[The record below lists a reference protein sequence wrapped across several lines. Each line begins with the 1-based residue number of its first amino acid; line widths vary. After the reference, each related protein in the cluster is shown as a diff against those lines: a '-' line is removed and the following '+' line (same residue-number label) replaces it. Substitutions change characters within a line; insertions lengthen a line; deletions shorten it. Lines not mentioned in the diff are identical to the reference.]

1 MEILRSFLDRPI
13 RSKISAGILVLLL
26 GISAFNFL
34 FFPARQERVVSR
46 AISSKG
52 ENLAALLAH
61 EISLERRLDDAQ
73 FIEARVRTAL
83 QDPDLLWVKVLRYPW
98 GDTLWFES
106 GGQGSNTSGATQPT
120 TVSRSFGRPTGD
132 QIHTASAIKIDGQVS
147 GLVIL
152 GMDLKSARA
161 EAGQTKKLILAIDAV
176 MIILGLVLAHFI
188 SVPLTKPI
196 RKIARAADRLTEG
209 EWGIQIPLEYSDEVG
224 VLAGIFNR
232 MSLSLKESKDEL
244 ELYSRTLAQK
254 VEERT
259 AELTEANRE
268 LAANE
273 HTITKMLNDLNSVN
287 RELGQTK
294 RQLENIF
301 KSVVDRAII
310 TIDTEGRITFYSKS
324 SELIFGYEVGE
335 VVEKKWLQDFFA
347 SESDFIYILLEHT
360 REAGIYKGEVELMRR
375 GKQSFSAVVTI
386 TPLKGEEGNL
396 IGYTLMAEDITQKK
410 KTEENIR
417 LLSFAVESA
426 TDGAVVVDLDG
437 RILFVNRSHARMHGY
452 EPYEMTG
459 KHQRDFYPESYWPTL
474 DQALQQIFIEGSWSA
489 ELEEPRKDRTAFPAQ
504 ISSSL
509 IKDPGGRPL
518 GILSICKDI
527 SEKKRMEREILRSN
541 RELSA
546 LNTIA
551 SAVGQSLNL
560 REILDR
566 SLSAVLD
573 LSHCRAG
580 WVMLLDRDC
589 DGRMNLVAH
598 RGLSLDPPDQE
609 TTPADEDCRCWE
621 VLRSKQPRLIGM
633 QDCPRLAQCV
643 AAGLKL
649 SSHMSVPLKSKDQA
663 LGVMNLAWEPD
674 RKFSEREI
682 EFFSSVG
689 NEIGI
694 AVDNALLFE
703 DVQKTKDKLQRLNRK
718 LEEASQ
724 IKSEFLAN
732 TSHELRTPLNSII
745 GFLGLAL
752 DGYCANREEEK
763 EFLRNAQQ
771 SAKHLLAIIND
782 VLDLAKIEAGR
793 MELELGEVDLKMLLE
808 EVRSLAEVQAQ
819 QKKLKLKFQCPD
831 DPSPRVYADSGKLRQ
846 VLVNL
851 VGNAIKF
858 TDRGSVT
865 VKSVVR
871 GEKGNVLIQVQDTG
885 VGVPTEMK
893 DRLFEKFRQ
902 VDGSSTRRHGGTGL
916 GLTITKNLVEMMG
929 GVISL
934 ESEGE
939 DEGTTVSFTVPVFRE
954 ADNGES
960 TYLDSGLGEI
970 RGSGSGPLVLIA
982 EDDPAVG
989 AYLEDLLLGEGLA
1002 TIRTRYGDDAVNL
1015 AKDHHPE
1022 VALLDFS
1029 LTQKTGGELKDAAQ
1043 IAKIL
1048 QKDPHLR
1055 ETRIVVITGQDQR
1068 WVEKRLSECDL
1079 DPVPPVLIKP
1089 IDQKALLDMVRCG
1102 HPEDKEQAL
1111 VDG

>member
-1 MEILRSFLDRPI
+1 MGILRSFLDRPI

-34 FFPARQERVVSR
+34 FFPARQERVAFR

-52 ENLAALLAH
+52 ESAAALLAR
-61 EISLERRLDDAQ
+61 EISAKRGLDDIQ
-73 FIEARVRTAL
+73 FIEASVGAIL
-83 QDPDLLWVKVLRYPW
+83 QDPDFLWVKVLRYPS
-98 GDTLWFES
+98 GDTLRFKS
-106 GGQGSNTSGATQPT
+106 DRQGNAGPAVMQPDAG
-120 TVSRSFGRPTGD
+120 SPSSDRPPRD
-132 QIHTASAIKIDGQVS
+132 QMHAVGAIKIDGRVS
-147 GLVIL
+147 GLIIL
-152 GMDLKSARA
+152 GFDPKSPRA
-161 EAGQTKKLILAIDAV
+161 EAAQTRKLILAVDVV
-176 MIILGLVLAHFI
+176 MIILGLALAHLI
-188 SVPLTKPI
+188 SIPLTKPI
-196 RKIARAADRLTEG
+196 RRIARAADRLTEG
-209 EWGIQIPLEYSDEVG
+209 EWGIQIPLEHSDEVG

-244 ELYSRTLAQK
+244 EQYSRTLAQK

-259 AELTEANRE
+259 AELTKANRE

-273 HTITKMLNDLNSVN
+273 YTITKMLNDLNSVN

-294 RQLENIF
+294 GQLENIF

-310 TIDTEGRITFYSKS
+310 TIDSDGRITFYSKS
-324 SELIFGYEVGE
+324 SELIFGYEVAE
-335 VVEKKWLQDFFA
+335 VMEKMWLQDFFA

-375 GKQSFSAVVTI
+375 GKQSFSAMVTI

-396 IGYTLMAEDITQKK
+396 VGYTLMAEDITQKK

-426 TDGAVVVDLDG
+426 TDGAVVVDLEG
-437 RILFVNRSHARMHGY
+437 KILFVNQSHSRMHGY
-452 EPYEMTG
+452 EPFEMTG
-459 KHQRDFYPESYWPTL
+459 RRQKDFYPESYWPIL
-474 DQALQQIFIEGSWSA
+474 DQALQQIFVEGSWSA
-489 ELEEPRKDRTAFPAQ
+489 ELEEPRKDRGAFPAQ

-509 IKDPGGRPL
+509 IKDPEGRPL

-551 SAVGQSLNL
+551 SAVGQSLDL

-573 LSHCRAG
+573 LSHCEAG
-580 WVMLLDRDC
+580 WVMLLDRE
-589 DGRMNLVAH
+589 GGSRMNLVAH
-598 RGLSLDPPDQE
+598 RGLSLDSPEQE
-609 TTPADEDCRCWE
+609 AMPAGEDCPCWE
-621 VLRSKQPRLIGM
+621 VVRSKQPRLIEM
-633 QDCPRLAQCV
+633 QGCPRLAQCV
-643 AAGLKL
+643 AVGSRLP
-649 SSHMSVPLKSKDQA
+649 SHMSIPLKSKDQT

-674 RKFSEREI
+674 RRFSERDI
-682 EFFSSVG
+682 GFFSSVG
-689 NEIGI
+689 SEIGI

-752 DGYCANREEEK
+752 DGYCANREEER

-793 MELELGEVDLKMLLE
+793 MELELGEVDLKMLLD

-858 TDRGSVT
+858 TDRGSIT
-865 VKSVVR
+865 VRSMVR
-871 GEKGNVLIQVQDTG
+871 QERGNVLIEVQDTG
-885 VGVPTEMK
+885 VGVPPEMK

-929 GVISL
+929 GVITL

-939 DEGTTVSFTVPVFRE
+939 GKGTVVSFTVPVFRE
-954 ADNGES
+954 AENGES
-960 TYLDSGLGEI
+960 AYLDPGLGEI
-970 RGSGSGPLVLIA
+970 QGNGSGPLVLIA

-989 AYLEDLLLGEGLA
+989 AYLEDLLQGEGFTTVQA
-1002 TIRTRYGDDAVNL
+1002 RNGDDAVNA
-1015 AKDHHPE
+1015 AKDHHPQIM
-1022 VALLDFS
+1022 LLDFS
-1029 LTQKTGGELKDAAQ
+1029 LSQRTGGELKDAVQ
-1043 IAKIL
+1043 VMRIL
-1048 QKDPHLR
+1048 RKDPR
-1055 ETRIVVITGQDQR
+1055 GRDAQVMIVTGQDAKL
-1068 WVEKRLSECDL
+1068 VEKRLRESDL
-1079 DPVPPVLIKP
+1079 DPVPPILTKP
-1089 IDQKALLDMVRCG
+1089 LDRKVLLDAIKRTQ
-1102 HPEDKEQAL
+1102 PEKKEEAR
-1111 VDG
+1111 VG